1 MNNSTLDNLEYDED
15 EAVKYIRNYLS
26 QEMKESLSDDDIN
39 YIIDI
44 VYDFY
49 DSKGLMNNETDE
61 SAIVEIDEEEM
72 IAYIMKYAK
81 KDQIR
86 NFTTDEVTS
95 IVQGELAYCESLGI
109 FE

>member
-1 MNNSTLDNLEYDED
+1 MSDKNDPIEYDED
-15 EAVKYIRNYLS
+15 DAVKYIQNYLP
-26 QEMKESLSDDDIN
+26 QDMKGKFSNDDIN

-49 DSKGLMNNETDE
+49 DSKGLMDDANKDATM
-61 SAIVEIDEEEM
+61 EIDEDEM
-72 IAYIMKYAK
+72 IQYILKYTK
-81 KDQIR
+81 KDKI
-86 NFTTDEVTS
+86 NDFSADEVTA